1 MAKSNLKVS
10 GVYLLGQLFDDRGP
24 VPNSR
29 YFPLRNVCFAHKD
42 DSEGRT
48 VSYDGKGHQTQT
60 PPKAALLYSDALG
73 KITYFNAPESLDLGQ
88 NLPLQGNPASATTF
102 ASGHSRLLFFPPYLA
117 PIHLMSEEG
126 KDGKWLAN
134 LYNSLISGAE
144 TKPLENYYQV
154 SEQSDYSISE
164 LLPSKEVG
172 DKHYAAAIGKL
183 EDSIEKKQLSTLK
196 AIVLPQKYTI
206 VVHFSDANFVRATV
220 TLSNFPSQL
229 RITGDAGG
237 SNLTAV
243 STVKEVKFKDIDGQ
257 EKNIYSATFW
267 VSSDSIFKLDE
278 ASQHCRFDIDLST
291 VDRNA
296 TAYWLRKDFQKKY
309 SFCERVLHLPIS
321 TPLGRSA
328 LVNGNPISVEEALFN
343 QASHLYPNLLEKL
356 KQSPTDLPEKLASES
371 KNAIAPQIW
380 HSVQSNKAYIE
391 SAAQTM
397 QHKLSWQTVAKVA
410 AASVGGSADSEMR
423 NIAGATEACLSV
435 ISKAN
440 DLSANTAAFGQSQI
454 DMIKLFGDKG
464 NILFDKLKDKI
475 NLIEVPSQWRQLL
488 QDTQIAEKIGKG
500 FTLADVIIKGGNL
513 VEAYN
518 KDDKA
523 SKRLDSVVLEYLA
536 TVQQPGMKSLASIGD
551 KALLDAETKAL
562 EQLKNLLPKLG
573 DNDELSLNTE
583 VKKGRHIFELRS
595 TTFAFDRSDSNN
607 PKARANLIELGG
619 ILSQIHR
626 PIPITIKGHTCSRGS
641 IEYNQ
646 TLSEE
651 RASYIRECIL
661 EGITSNQAVW
671 KTCIRAIGLGEREPL
686 VPNDSEDQ
694 RRRNRRVDLLLHFE
708 AILDYPVSRGGL
720 TVVEKSRQMMI
731 ANEMQ
736 LDAATLDAIELA
748 LDTALDVASVTP
760 LGATAN
766 FIYTVGKAGSSLF
779 SNLYDF
785 ITEEADTLKL
795 RNNLEKIQYQNIV
808 SQEQILSFG
817 SESLSDEM
825 KSSYYKR
832 AHALNGLSRLLLERN
847 YQEMSGDHSNVSIEN
862 INDYIKLFLLNDQWQ
877 LNENGFGMVHL
888 DEFFMDSD
896 YAQAELSLLKASTYS
911 AYAQLGA
918 SIAGRQLSDW
928 YSDAEDSESPRPFME
943 YSPIHYMASANTQ
956 ALVKMFEV
964 PFKTED
970 LEALYKGA
978 KQSISVKTAR
988 DGAPKKWIAMDE
1000 FLAEYGSLSPF
1011 DEVRIIVVLAKEA
1024 VESLEPEKRRFL
1036 HRVGIEVQARWN
1048 WSNYSTK
1055 TDAVM
1060 EGSKIVNKSS
1070 EYLRDIKPIVDNL
1083 NLTSKEQ
1090 ALFNQKSDD
1099 ETWGV
1104 IIEPSF
1110 VFGVNKIKGTR
1121 PWIPSDSPK
1130 NIYLNRL
1137 FEEENRELRTG
1148 ELPLEYE
1155 YLAGIKGVNDSFE
1168 PINYDFWGTWGI
1180 STFDLSLS
1188 PSRLYQFGKNKDIK
1202 HADHL
1207 LVSGSFLS
1215 APKPD
1220 ADQGSFPKVFDDP
1233 TVELHIMQQGLEG
1246 KYSDFARYYKEEV
1259 EDFDWSKWVNCLAV
1273 VKTKHCPDTH
1283 FSNLGFAPG
1292 KVIGVEAKLR
1302 AVELTNN
1309 IDFLPGVSGGTHFTL
1324 GKEELYRI
1332 GTIVEKDN
1340 EWQFDVM
1347 TSQKHGAP
1355 LKTELSTQLESLRQ
1369 SYSRMSS
1376 NELKSHAIT
1385 NLVGLHQKTDIY
1397 AQIFKP
1403 EYVNVLGSK
1412 VAGLKPFKR
1421 VEKLVDNFHEYI
1433 DLQLELIGPIGSGLH
1448 AQSEKLKLNIHAV
1461 DREDIPVTWYKCK
1474 DELIKGAEEILKIE
1488 DKTDLFSRQEIVSRL
1503 GKTHNEF
1510 RPILEWLDKGE
1521 ARPNRL
1527 SDDQIE
1533 LINDWILNK

>member
-1 MAKSNLKVS
+1 MAKSYLQVS
-10 GVYLLGQLFDDRGP
+10 GVYLLGQLFDDKGP

-29 YFPLRNVCFAHKD
+29 YFPLRNVCFASKD
-42 DSEGRT
+42 DREGWT
-48 VSYDGKGHQTQT
+48 VSYDGEGYQTQT

-88 NLPLQGNPASATTF
+88 DLPLQGNPASATTF

-126 KDGKWLAN
+126 KGGKWLVN

-144 TKPLENYYQV
+144 TKPIENYYQV
-154 SEQSDYSISE
+154 TEQSDYSISE
-164 LLPSKEVG
+164 LLPSKEVN

-183 EDSIEKKQLSTLK
+183 EDSIESEQLSTLK

-206 VVHFSDANFVRATV
+206 VVHFSDANFIGATV

-229 RITGDAGG
+229 RIKGDAEG

-257 EKNIYSATFW
+257 EKSIYSATFW
-267 VSSDSIFKLDE
+267 VISDSVFKLEE
-278 ASQHCRFDIDLST
+278 ANQHCRFDIDLST
-291 VDRNA
+291 VIELSA
-296 TAYWLRKDFQKKY
+296 QAFWQKTKIQQY

-328 LVNGNPISVEEALFN
+328 LVNGDPISVEEALFN

-356 KQSPTDLPEKLASES
+356 KQSPTDLPEKLASEP

-488 QDTQIAEKIGKG
+488 QDTQIAEKVDKG

-551 KALLDAETKAL
+551 KALLNAETKAL
-562 EQLKNLLPKLG
+562 EQLKNLLPNLG
-573 DNDELSLNTE
+573 DSDELSLNTE
-583 VKKGRHIFELRS
+583 VKKGQHIFELRS
-595 TTFAFDRSDSNN
+595 TTFAFDRSNSDNR
-607 PKARANLIELGG
+607 KARDSLIELGG

-651 RASYIRECIL
+651 RAIYIRECIL
-661 EGITSNQAVW
+661 EGITSNQAAW
-671 KTCIRAIGLGEREPL
+671 KTCIRTIGLGERDPL

-766 FIYTVGKAGSSLF
+766 FIYTVGKAGSSVF
-779 SNLYDF
+779 SNLYDL
-785 ITEEADTLKL
+785 INEEADTLKL

-847 YQEMSGDHSNVSIEN
+847 YQEMSGEHSNVSIEN
-862 INDYIKLFLLNDQWQ
+862 INDYIQLFLLNDQWQ

-928 YSDAEDSESPRPFME
+928 YSDAEDNESPRPFME
-943 YSPIHYMASANTQ
+943 YSPIHYTASANTE
-956 ALVKMFEV
+956 ALVKMFEI
-964 PFKTED
+964 PFKTDD
-970 LEALYKGA
+970 LEALYRGA

-988 DGAPKKWIAMDE
+988 DGAPKEWIAMDE
-1000 FLAEYGSLSPF
+1000 FLEEHGSLSPF
-1011 DEVRIIVVLAKEA
+1011 DEVRIIVVLAKGA
-1024 VESLEPEKRRFL
+1024 VESISEEKRRLL

-1048 WSNYSTK
+1048 WSNYSDL
-1055 TDAVM
+1055 TDAVLKR
-1060 EGSKIVNKSS
+1060 SKIVNRSS
-1070 EYLRDIKPIVDNL
+1070 EYLRDIKPIVDML
-1083 NLTSKEQ
+1083 SLTSKEK
-1090 ALFNQKSDD
+1090 ALLNQQSDD

-1121 PWIPSDSPK
+1121 PWIPSDSTK
-1130 NIYLNRL
+1130 NIYLNHL
-1137 FEEENRELRTG
+1137 FEEENRELRSG

-1168 PINYDFWGTWGI
+1168 PINYNFWGTWGI
-1180 STFDLSLS
+1180 STFNLSLS
-1188 PSRLYQFGKNKDIK
+1188 PSRLYQFGKNKDVR

-1207 LVSGSFLS
+1207 LVSESFLS
-1215 APKPD
+1215 APKPGS
-1220 ADQGSFPKVFDDP
+1220 DQGSFPKVFDDP
-1233 TVELHIMQQGLEG
+1233 TVELHIMQKGLEG
-1246 KYSDFARYYKEEV
+1246 KYSDLERYYNKEV
-1259 EDFDWSKWVNCLAV
+1259 EGFDWSKWVNCLAI

-1302 AVELTNN
+1302 EAEFTNN
-1309 IDFLPGVSGGTHFTL
+1309 IDFLTGVSGGTQFAL
-1324 GKEELYRI
+1324 GQKELYRI
-1332 GTIVEKDN
+1332 GTILENDN

-1347 TSQKHGAP
+1347 TTQKNGTP
-1355 LKTELSTQLESLRQ
+1355 LKTELSIQLESLRQ

-1376 NELKSHAIT
+1376 DELKSHAIT
-1385 NLVGLHQKTDIY
+1385 NFVGLRQKTDIY

-1403 EYVNVLGSK
+1403 EYVNALGSK

-1421 VEKLVDNFHEYI
+1421 VEKLVDNFHTYI
-1433 DLQLELIGPIGSGLH
+1433 DLQLELIGPTGSGLH
-1448 AQSEKLKLNIHAV
+1448 SQSEKFRLNLHAV
-1461 DREDIPVTWYKCK
+1461 DREDVPATWYSCK
-1474 DELIKGAEEILKIE
+1474 EEHIKGAEEILKIE
-1488 DKTDLFSRQEIVSRL
+1488 DKTDLSSKREIAERY
-1503 GKTHNEF
+1503 GKTYSDIS
-1510 RPILEWLDKGE
+1510 PILEWLAAGE
-1521 ARPNRL
+1521 AKPTRL
-1527 SDDQIE
+1527 SERQIE
-1533 LINDWILNK
+1533 LINKWILSK

>member
-1 MAKSNLKVS
+1 M
-10 GVYLLGQLFDDRGP
+10 
-24 VPNSR
+24 
-29 YFPLRNVCFAHKD
+29 
-42 DSEGRT
+42 
-48 VSYDGKGHQTQT
+48 
-60 PPKAALLYSDALG
+60 
-73 KITYFNAPESLDLGQ
+73 
-88 NLPLQGNPASATTF
+88 PLQGNPASVTTF
-102 ASGHSRLLFFPPYLA
+102 ASGNSRLLFFPPYLA

-164 LLPSKEVG
+164 LLPSKEVS

-206 VVHFSDANFVRATV
+206 VVHFSDANFVGATV
-220 TLSNFPSQL
+220 TLSNFSSQL
-229 RITGDAGG
+229 RITGDAES

-243 STVKEVKFKDIDGQ
+243 SKVKSLEFRDIDGKN
-257 EKNIYSATFW
+257 KNIYSATFW
-267 VSSDSIFKLDE
+267 VTSDSVFKLEE

-291 VDRNA
+291 VDRNV

-328 LVNGNPISVEEALFN
+328 LVNGDPISVEEALFN
-343 QASHLYPNLLEKL
+343 QAPHLYPNLLEKL
-356 KQSPTDLPEKLASES
+356 KQSPTDLPEKLASEP

-410 AASVGGSADSEMR
+410 AASVGGSAESEIR
-423 NIAGATEACLSV
+423 NIAGATGACLSV
-435 ISKAN
+435 MSKAN

-454 DMIKLFGDKG
+454 DLINLFGDKG

-488 QDTQIAEKIGKG
+488 QDTQIAEKIGKAY
-500 FTLADVIIKGGNL
+500 TLADVIVKGGNL

-523 SKRLDSVVLEYLA
+523 NKKLDSVVVEYLA
-536 TVQQPGMKSLASIGD
+536 TVQQPGMRSLASIDD
-551 KALLDAETKAL
+551 KALLNAETKAL
-562 EQLKNLLPKLG
+562 EQLKKLLPSLG
-573 DNDELSLNTE
+573 GSDELSVNTE
-583 VKKGRHIFELRS
+583 VQERQHIFELRS
-595 TTFAFDRSDSNN
+595 TTFAFDRSVSDNS
-607 PKARANLIELGG
+607 KAKESLMKLGG
-619 ILSQIHR
+619 ILAQLHR
-626 PIPITIKGHTCSRGS
+626 PIPITIKGYTCSRGS

-646 TLSEE
+646 NLSEQ

-671 KTCIRAIGLGEREPL
+671 KTCIRAIGLGEQYPL
-686 VPNDSEDQ
+686 VPNDSEEQ

-720 TVVEKSRQMMI
+720 TVVEKARQMMI

-736 LDAATLDAIELA
+736 LDKATLDAIELA

-760 LGATAN
+760 LGASAN
-766 FIYTVGKAGSSLF
+766 FIYTVAKEGGAAF
-779 SNLYDF
+779 SNLYDLC
-785 ITEEADTLKL
+785 TENADTLKL
-795 RNNLEKIQYQNIV
+795 RNNLEQIQYQNIV

-817 SESLSDEM
+817 SENLSDEM

-847 YQEMSGDHSNVSIEN
+847 YQEMSGEKTNVSLTH
-862 INDYIKLFLLNDQWQ
+862 INDYIKQFLLNDQWQ

-896 YAQAELSLLKASTYS
+896 YAKAELSLLKASTYS

-918 SIAGRQLSDW
+918 SIAGRRLSDW
-928 YSDAEDSESPRPFME
+928 YSDAEGSESPRPFME
-943 YSPIHYMASANTQ
+943 YSPIHYMASSKINS
-956 ALVKMFEV
+956 LVKMFQI
-964 PFKTED
+964 PFDSEE

-978 KQSISVKTAR
+978 KQSISVKTSR
-988 DGAPKKWIAMDE
+988 DGAPKDWIAMDE
-1000 FLAEYGSLSPF
+1000 FLEENGSLSPF

-1024 VESLEPEKRRFL
+1024 VESLSEEKRRLL

-1048 WSNYSTK
+1048 WSNYSDL
-1055 TDAVM
+1055 TDAVLKR
-1060 EGSKIVNKSS
+1060 SKIVNKSS
-1070 EYLRDIKPIVDNL
+1070 EYLRDIKPIVDKL
-1083 NLTSKEQ
+1083 RLTSKEK
-1090 ALFNQKSDD
+1090 ALLSQQSDD

-1110 VFGVNKIKGTR
+1110 VFGANKIKGTR
-1121 PWIPSDSPK
+1121 PWIPLDSTK
-1130 NIYLNRL
+1130 YMYLSHL
-1137 FEEENRELRTG
+1137 FKEENRELRSG
-1148 ELPLEYE
+1148 ELPLDYE

-1168 PINYDFWGTWGI
+1168 PIDYNFWGTWGI
-1180 STFDLSLS
+1180 STFNLSLS
-1188 PSRLYQFGKNKDIK
+1188 PSRLYQFGKNKDVR

-1207 LVSGSFLS
+1207 LVSESFLS

-1233 TVELHIMQQGLEG
+1233 IVELHIMQRGIGGE
-1246 KYSDFARYYKEEV
+1246 YSDFKRYYKKEV
-1259 EDFDWSKWVNCLAV
+1259 KGFDWSKWVNCLAV
-1273 VKTKHCPDTH
+1273 VKTTHCADTQ
-1283 FSNLGFAPG
+1283 FTNMGFAPG

-1302 AVELTNN
+1302 EVELTNN
-1309 IDFLPGVSGGTHFTL
+1309 IDFLPGVSGGTHFAL
-1324 GKEELYRI
+1324 GKKELYRI
-1332 GTIVEKDN
+1332 GTILEIDD

-1347 TSQKHGAP
+1347 TSQKNGAS
-1355 LKTELSTQLESLRQ
+1355 LKSELSNQLETLRQ
-1369 SYSRMSS
+1369 YYSRMNSD
-1376 NELKSHAIT
+1376 ELKSHAIT
-1385 NLVGLHQKTDIY
+1385 NFVGLSQKTDIY

-1403 EYVNVLGSK
+1403 EYVNALGTK

-1421 VEKLVDNFHEYI
+1421 VENLVDNFHEFI
-1433 DLQLELIGPIGSGLH
+1433 DLQLELIGPTGSGLN
-1448 AQSEKLKLNIHAV
+1448 AQSDELKLNLHSV
-1461 DREDIPVTWYKCK
+1461 DRENIPETWFSCNEKH
-1474 DELIKGAEEILKIE
+1474 IQAAEEIFQIE
-1488 DKTDLFSRQEIVSRL
+1488 EKDALYVKRGIAEKY
-1503 GKTHNEF
+1503 GKTYSDIK
-1510 RPILEWLDKGE
+1510 PILKWLEAGE
-1521 ARPNRL
+1521 AKPSRITDAQL
-1527 SDDQIE
+1527 K
-1533 LINDWILNK
+1533 LINDWISSK